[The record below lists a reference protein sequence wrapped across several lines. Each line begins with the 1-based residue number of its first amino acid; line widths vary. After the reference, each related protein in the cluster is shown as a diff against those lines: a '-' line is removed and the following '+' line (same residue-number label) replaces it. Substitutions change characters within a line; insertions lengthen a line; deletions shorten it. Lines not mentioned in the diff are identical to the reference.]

1 MPFSYRSVVV
11 AAATLFIINAV
22 PAAATDTPGDQFIH
36 ALDDGADCA
45 RVHEPRN
52 SALHGANDDQ
62 QQHMNLKLPSVGCTG
77 DTAERRPD
85 TPSNTGA
92 YTVNEYRIYREVM
105 SAPMDMP
112 ESEALAMVGKKY
124 KISPVQV
131 RDIAEK
137 VTRNLLDN
145 DWMDVLELEIR
156 HASDWKDEK
165 R

>member
-11 AAATLFIINAV
+11 AAATLLIIGAV
-22 PAAATDTPGDQFIH
+22 PAAATDTPVHQFSH
-36 ALDDGADCA
+36 ALDDGAD
-45 RVHEPRN
+45 RTRLHELRN
-52 SALHGANDDQ
+52 SALHGASDDQ

-77 DTAERRPD
+77 DTAGPKPEA
-85 TPSNTGA
+85 PSNTGA

-131 RDIAEK
+131 RDIAER
-137 VTRNLLDN
+137 VTRTLLDN
-145 DWMDVLELEIR
+145 DWMDVLALEIR
-156 HASDWKDEK
+156 HASDWTDET